1 MSTAPNPPEPDRVQ
15 FERIV
20 SQLRSESSRSN
31 DSQRIRAS
39 GRPALGDFAFV
50 VACLAVIVPM
60 SMVVGG
66 WIGLTVLFVS
76 VFVASRVLSG
86 PHHRQRR

>member
-1 MSTAPNPPEPDRVQ
+1 MSTAPNPPEPDPAQ
-15 FERIV
+15 FDRIV
-20 SQLRSESSRSN
+20 SQLRFESPRS
-31 DSQRIRAS
+31 DGSQRIRAS

-50 VACLAVIVPM
+50 VACLAVIMPM

-76 VFVASRVLSG
+76 VFVAARVVSG
-86 PHHRQRR
+86 PNRRPRR